1 MMKTDFETMLI
12 SQDGGV
18 LTITM
23 NRPDVLNAVNDV
35 MLDEMYEALEGAA
48 SNEEVRCVVIT
59 GAGRAFGAGADLRGF
74 AQLHSSSEPIK
85 VSEHLQKYHR
95 IVKTIRNMP
104 KPVIAAVRGV
114 AAGASCNLALACDL
128 RIAADNAR
136 FIEAFARIGLIPDA
150 GGGFF
155 LPRLVGFGKALE
167 MAMLADE
174 VSGPEAERIGLVN
187 KCVSLDEFEQATR
200 ELAQRLAKG
209 PTRAYGLIKE
219 LLNSSIQSDLETTLQ
234 LEGALQDIAIET
246 ADHREGVAAFL
257 QKRPANYT
265 GY

>member
-1 MMKTDFETMLI
+1 MKTVFETLLI

-23 NRPDVLNAVNDV
+23 NRPDVLNAFNET
-35 MLDEMYEALEGAA
+35 MLNELYEAVEAAA
-48 SNEEVRCVVIT
+48 SDEEVRCVVIT
-59 GAGRAFGAGADLRGF
+59 GAGRAFGAGQDLRGF
-74 AQLHSSSEPIK
+74 AQVHASGEQLK
-85 VSEHLQKYHR
+85 VSEHLNKYHR
-95 IVKTIRNMP
+95 VIRTIRNMP

-136 FIEAFARIGLIPDA
+136 FLEAFARIGLIPDA

-167 MAMLADE
+167 LAMLAE
-174 VSGPEAERIGLVN
+174 EISGPEAERIGLAN
-187 KCVSLDEFEQATR
+187 KCVPLEEFEQATQA
-200 ELAQRLAKG
+200 LAQRLAKG

-219 LLNSSIQSDLETTLQ
+219 LMNSSIQSDLETTLR

-265 GY
+265 GH

>member
-1 MMKTDFETMLI
+1 MKTDFQTLLV

-23 NRPDVLNAVNDV
+23 NRPDVLNAFNDV
-35 MLDEMYEALEGAA
+35 MLDELYEVVEAA
-48 SNEEVRCVVIT
+48 AHDDAVRCVVIT
-59 GAGRAFGAGADLRGF
+59 GAGRAFGAGQDLRGF
-74 AQLHSSSEPIK
+74 AQVHASGEPAR
-85 VSEHLQKYHR
+85 VSEHLVRYHR
-95 IVKTIRNMP
+95 VVKTIRTMP

-136 FIEAFARIGLIPDA
+136 FLEAFARIGLIPDA

-155 LPRLVGFGKALE
+155 LPRLVGFGRALE
-167 MAMLADE
+167 MAMLAEE

-187 KCVSLDEFEQATR
+187 KCVPLEEFETATQA
-200 ELAQRLAKG
+200 LAQRLAMG

-219 LLNSSIQSDLETTLQ
+219 LMNASIQSDLDTTLQ

-257 QKRPANYT
+257 QKRPARYE
-265 GY
+265 GK

>member
-1 MMKTDFETMLI
+1 MKTDFQHLLVSLYE
-12 SQDGGV
+12 GV

-23 NRPDVLNAVNDV
+23 NRPEVLNAFNDV
-35 MLDEMYEALEGAA
+35 MLDELYEATEAA
-48 SNEEVRCVVIT
+48 SRDDEVRCVVIT
-59 GAGRAFGAGADLRGF
+59 GAGRAFGAGQDLRGF
-74 AQLHSSSEPIK
+74 AQVHASSETTR
-85 VSEHLQKYHR
+85 VSEHLNKYHR
-95 IVKTIRNMP
+95 VVRTIRTMP

-136 FIEAFARIGLIPDA
+136 FLEAFARIGLIPDA

-167 MAMLADE
+167 MAMLAEE
-174 VSGPEAERIGLVN
+174 VSGPEAERMGLVN
-187 KCVSLDEFEQATR
+187 RCVPLEEFETATQA
-200 ELAQRLAKG
+200 LALRLAKG

-219 LLNSSIQSDLETTLQ
+219 LMNSSIQSDLDTTLQ

-246 ADHREGVAAFL
+246 ADHREGVTAFL
-257 QKRPANYT
+257 QKRPAHYT
-265 GY
+265 GK

>member
-1 MMKTDFETMLI
+1 MKTVFETLLI

-23 NRPDVLNAVNDV
+23 NRPDVLNAFNDV
-35 MLDEMYEALEGAA
+35 MLNELYEAVEAAA
-48 SNEEVRCVVIT
+48 SDEEVRCVVIT
-59 GAGRAFGAGADLRGF
+59 GAGRAFGAGQDLRGF
-74 AQLHSSSEPIK
+74 AQAHASREPLK
-85 VSEHLQKYHR
+85 VSEHLDKYHR
-95 IVKTIRNMP
+95 VIRTIRNMP

-136 FIEAFARIGLIPDA
+136 FLEAFARIGLIPDA

-167 MAMLADE
+167 MAMLAEE
-174 VSGPEAERIGLVN
+174 VSGREAERLGLAN
-187 KCVSLDEFEQATR
+187 KCVPLEEFEQATR
-200 ELAQRLAKG
+200 DLAQRLAKG

-219 LLNSSIQSDLETTLQ
+219 LLNSSIQSDLETTLR

-265 GY
+265 GR